1 MSGEQGWTLDELGAR
16 VERALGVSDYQPATS
31 GRVRA
36 VPDGRTI
43 RYYAT
48 LGLVDRPQ
56 LAGRT
61 ALYGPRHLRQLVA
74 IKRLQGEGLSLEA
87 IQHRLAGLD
96 ARALAQV
103 ARVPDEALQAT
114 TPGPAAEGDALAGPP
129 LPASPP
135 AASRRASFWRTP
147 PAEPAQEEIAVD
159 AALETGAG
167 EVQGLS
173 LDDEVTLVWG
183 RERDLEPGDILAI
196 RSAAAPLLDL
206 LRAKGLVRPRE
217 RRAGDE

>member
-1 MSGEQGWTLDELGAR
+1 M
-16 VERALGVSDYQPATS
+16 
-31 GRVRA
+31 
-36 VPDGRTI
+36 
-43 RYYAT
+43 
-48 LGLVDRPQ
+48 
-56 LAGRT
+56 
-61 ALYGPRHLRQLVA
+61 
-74 IKRLQGEGLSLEA
+74 
-87 IQHRLAGLD
+87 
-96 ARALAQV
+96 
-103 ARVPDEALQAT
+103 
-114 TPGPAAEGDALAGPP
+114 
-129 LPASPP
+129 PP